1 MIFEN
6 PRITGVMVN
15 YYFHCK
21 RQLWLFANHIEMEHS
36 SELVLLGKILSE
48 SFYKDRSKEIQV
60 DNAITIDW
68 FDFEDGIIHEVKKS
82 DSFEEGHIWQ
92 VKYYIFYLKKK
103 GVEAKGKINYPRL
116 KREIEVRFEDEDEVK
131 MIEVLNDIIK
141 IVRNESIP
149 DKIERVKCKGC
160 SYFELCW
167 S

>member
-21 RQLWLFANHIEMEHS
+21 RQLWLFANHIEMEHN
-36 SELVLLGKILSE
+36 SELVLLGKILSA
-48 SFYKDRSKEIQV
+48 SFYRDKDKELQI
-60 DNAITIDW
+60 DNVIAIDW
-68 FDFEDGIIHEVKKS
+68 FEFEDGIIHEVKKS
-82 DSFEEGHIWQ
+82 DSFSEGHIWQ

-103 GVEAKGKINYPRL
+103 GVKAKGKINYPRL
-116 KREIEVRFEDEDEVK
+116 KKEIEVELKDGDDEII
-131 MIEVLNDIIK
+131 IELLNDIAKIIK
-141 IVRNESIP
+141 SETLP
-149 DKIERVKCKGC
+149 DRIEKVKCKGC